1 MKKIHLYLF
10 FISVLIFIFICHLHC
25 FAQKEE
31 KVNWGKLWLDMN
43 STQKTIFF
51 VGIREGMSYFFLDI
65 LSATSTSGLS
75 DLSNAKKELFTV
87 YTWKKYDEFHENREV
102 LKDIIT
108 NLYKYPENSYIR
120 FPYMID
126 IAIKKLQG
134 KSIEKLLEKRRKE
147 AYENN
152 NPN

>member
-1 MKKIHLYLF
+1 MKKNNLHLF
-10 FISVLIFIFICHLHC
+10 IMSISVLVFVLISSFNC
-25 FAQKEE
+25 FAQNEE
-31 KVNWGKLWLDMN
+31 KFNWGELWLDMD
-43 STQKTIFF
+43 SAQKTIFF
-51 VGIREGMSYFFLDI
+51 VGIREGMSYFILDI
-65 LSATSTSGLS
+65 LSDTSASGLS

-126 IAIKKLQG
+126 IAIKKLKG
-134 KSIEKLLEKRRKE
+134 DSIEKLLEKRRKE

-152 NPN
+152 